1 MPLALEPSA
10 GVIDLFNGH
19 ANMVSNRCGFVD
31 AIDNRPDDALKERVI
46 F

>member
-10 GVIDLFNGH
+10 GVIDLFNSH
-19 ANMVSNRCGFVD
+19 ADMDGNRCGFVD
-31 AIDNRPDDALKERVI
+31 ALDNRPDDALKERVI

>member
-10 GVIDLFNGH
+10 GVIDLFNRH
-19 ANMVSNRCGFVD
+19 ADMVSNRCGFVD
-31 AIDNRPDDALKERVI
+31 TIDNRPDDMLKERVI